1 MNEFDF
7 LSMVYYNEVV
17 AKQEKIDEYRRLA
30 KRHGI
35 EWVVQNYPEL
45 NASEIEEIV
54 RGIY

>member
-17 AKQEKIDEYRRLA
+17 AKQERIDEYRRLA
-30 KRHGI
+30 RRHGI

-45 NASEIEEIV
+45 DASEIEEIV
-54 RGIY
+54 RGLY